1 MKQLACDEYFPM
13 SNNVPRK
20 HKNIADKNCLYHN
33 NQRSDEKG
41 EIGLQLTVS

>member
-1 MKQLACDEYFPM
+1 MKQLAYDEYFPM